1 MLVRRIARPM
11 LASTFLYGGLDQL
24 RHPSPKVPRADKLD
38 IPSKPGMSK
47 LNINSTEQAV
57 RVNGA
62 VQVAAGALLVLNRFP
77 RVAALALAASLIPT
91 TAAGHRFW
99 EESDDAAKTQQKNH
113 FFKNVSMLGG
123 LLIAAVDTGGKESL
137 VRRTKRVTRT
147 SKRRA
152 EKATAKTAA
161 KAHKKQSKAA
171 DKIHDILPV

>member
-24 RHPSPKVPRADKLD
+24 RHPSPKVPRAEKLD
-38 IPSKPGMSK
+38 IPSKPGMSA
-47 LNINSTEQAV
+47 LNITSTEQAV

-77 RVAALALAASLIPT
+77 RVASLALAASLIPT

-152 EKATAKTAA
+152 EKEAA
-161 KAHKKQSKAA
+161 
-171 DKIHDILPV
+171 HDECRERSERERDDQRQT